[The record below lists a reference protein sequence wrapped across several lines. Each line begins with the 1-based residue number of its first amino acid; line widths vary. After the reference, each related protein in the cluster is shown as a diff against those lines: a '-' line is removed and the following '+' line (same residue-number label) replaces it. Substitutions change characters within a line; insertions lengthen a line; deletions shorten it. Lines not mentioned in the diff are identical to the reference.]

1 MEWTDRYQHDLVL
14 TIRVWPRTPLTVKRG
29 LEEKEFPINGMT
41 INKNENLEACH
52 SFNQR
57 GFLAWEMSQED
68 AYKLSAAGGAG
79 AKFGKMVVRT
89 PGSKFNTVKKEC
101 WLEVPLTIYPK
112 AWRRSGEL
120 DPIMRGT
127 EDEIAEQV
135 KRVWAQDIERAKDW
149 AQKELGYTPK
159 EREIWTE
166 DLPREFTGVHYVMNP
181 ELADLNTLA
190 EQVMKGKAILVDTRL
205 RNVVSID
212 EIDRALEYWVVP
224 GKKPDEPGGA
234 FMGYC
239 LGRSVFWCEN
249 ADIPEWMRGDGP
261 EAVADY
267 RSQERREKRL
277 GKIKAKFVEQVTEG
291 VARHYGIN
299 RERVARRFIEEG
311 FMDWIIEEA
320 EKTANDRHREE
331 TFPGLDALCKGP
343 ASEACKVIA
352 FCIDSMAIRPPE
364 PPPPM
369 VDLKRQ
375 KQREEYQRKKIDAFN
390 ALPPEEQEKI
400 LAKRNHRQRN
410 RPERVA
416 RRIVEAYAASEGRA
430 GEVDAIVEELTLNG
444 VFGLILNGLKTRK
457 DTINGSHFMDAQAAM
472 LVHIGA
478 KAVGLLKAYRL
489 GEACDERGIGTG
501 LA

>member
-1 MEWTDRYQHDLVL
+1 MEWTDRYQHELLL

-57 GFLAWEMSQED
+57 GFLAWEMSKED
-68 AYKLSAAGGAG
+68 AYKLSAAGAAG
-79 AKFGKMVVRT
+79 AKFGKLVVRT
-89 PGSKFNTVKKEC
+89 PGTKLNTTKKEC

-135 KRVWAQDIERAKDW
+135 KRVWVQDIERAKEW
-149 AQKELGYTPK
+149 ALKELGYAPK
-159 EREIWTE
+159 ERDMWAE

-190 EQVMKGKAILVDTRL
+190 EEVMKGKAILVDTRL
-205 RNVVSID
+205 RNVISIED
-212 EIDRALEYWVVP
+212 IDKALEYWVLP

-267 RSQERREKRL
+267 RAQERREKRL
-277 GKIKAKFVEQVTEG
+277 GKIRAKFVEQVTEG

-320 EKTANDRHREE
+320 EKVANDKHREE
-331 TFPGLDALCKGP
+331 TFPGFDALCKGP
-343 ASEACKVIA
+343 ATEACKVIQ

-364 PPPPM
+364 PIPAMP
-369 VDLKRQ
+369 DIRRQ
-375 KQREEYQRKKIDAFN
+375 KAREEYQKKKLDKFY
-390 ALPPEEQEKI
+390 ALPIEEQEKI
-400 LAKRNHRQRN
+400 LAKRAHRQRN

-416 RRIVEAYAASEGRA
+416 RRIVEAYAAAEGRMA
-430 GEVDAIVEELTLNG
+430 EVDAIVEELTANG
-444 VFGLILNGLKTRK
+444 VFELILNGLKTRK
-457 DTINGSHFMDAQAAM
+457 DMISGSHFMDSQAEM
-472 LVHIGA
+472 LVRIGA

-489 GEACDERGIGTG
+489 GEACDVMSIGTG
-501 LA
+501 FV